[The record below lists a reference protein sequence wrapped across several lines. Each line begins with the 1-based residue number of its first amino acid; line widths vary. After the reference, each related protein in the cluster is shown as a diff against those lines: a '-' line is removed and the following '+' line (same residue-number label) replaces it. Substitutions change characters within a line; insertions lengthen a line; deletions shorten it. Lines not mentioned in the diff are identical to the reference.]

1 MWDKINGV
9 LSGVIVPL
17 MLISVGAFYC
27 IKLGCFHILKPKM
40 VMRGLS
46 SEGKRGGVSSA
57 KAVSLALAGTL
68 GVGNIVGVSSAI
80 SLGGYGS
87 VFWMWVSAL
96 VAMLLKYAEI
106 VLAMRYRS
114 FDAEGRPRGCAM
126 DYISAFLTSKGYK
139 RTARYL
145 SMVFAV
151 AFVVNALTMGSM
163 LQANAITEALCDV
176 MGIPVAAVGCIL
188 FAVALLSVSKSG
200 AGLASLTQWLVP
212 LMSFG
217 YIVMSLSVI
226 VIKRGELGDAFYLIF
241 SSALSTKKTALSG
254 IGGYAVSSAIR
265 YGVMRGLM
273 SNEAGCGTAPAAHAL
288 SDCRSAA
295 KQGMWGIFEVFAD
308 TVALCTMTALCV
320 ILNYSEAARYAGNFM
335 TMTTAAYSAVLGDCA
350 SVFLCVSVFFF
361 GSATIMCWA
370 HYGKVCAGYFGES
383 RVIKRLFS
391 VAYCICVPLGCF
403 VSSDIVWELSDLAMG
418 VMTVIN
424 LMVLLFMW
432 CEVKQETD
440 TFSALLES

>member
-1 MWDKINGV
+1 MWDKINGI
-9 LSGVIVPL
+9 LSGIVTPL

-27 IKLGCFHILKPKM
+27 VKLRCFHLLKPQA
-40 VMRGLS
+40 VLRGLR
-46 SEGKRGGVSSA
+46 SEGKGGGVSSA

-80 SLGGYGS
+80 CLGGFGA

-106 VLAMRYRS
+106 VLAMRYRG
-114 FDAEGRPRGCAM
+114 FDSEGRPKGSAM
-126 DYISAFLTSKGYK
+126 DYISAFFISKGF
-139 RTARYL
+139 RRAARGV
-145 SMVFAV
+145 SAVFAA

-163 LQANAITEALCDV
+163 LQANAISEALCDV
-176 MGIPVAAVGCIL
+176 LGIPSAAVGL
-188 FAVALLSVSKSG
+188 TLLLVALISVKRNG
-200 AGLASLTQWLVP
+200 EGLAALTQWLVP
-212 LMSFG
+212 VMSLG

-226 VIKRGELGDAFYLIF
+226 ILKRGELADAFSLIL
-241 SSALSTKKTALSG
+241 SSAFSTKTAVSG
-254 IGGYAVSSAIR
+254 VGGYAVSSAIR

-308 TVALCTMTALCV
+308 TVVLCTMTALCV
-320 ILNYSEAARYAGNFM
+320 ILNYSEAARFSGNFM
-335 TMTTAAYSAVLGDCA
+335 TMTAAAYSAVLGNYA

-370 HYGKVCAGYFGES
+370 HYGKVCAEYFGKS
-383 RVIKRLFS
+383 RWIKLLFS
-391 VAYCICVPLGCF
+391 AAYCICVLVGCF
-403 VSSDIVWELSDLAMG
+403 ISSDIAWAMSDLAMG

-424 LMVLLFMW
+424 LTVVFFMW
-432 CEVKQETD
+432 REVKQETD
-440 TFSALLES
+440 AF